1 MEYENLFYNME
12 RASRNALYGIR
23 ITNGWWVKDVKR
35 MCTAMSK
42 CVGDWG
48 VEEVPLLLQK
58 GSASHLGGASSKMS
72 RKLPEEW
79 TAAQKPIWLLHDL

>member
-1 MEYENLFYNME
+1 
-12 RASRNALYGIR
+12 
-23 ITNGWWVKDVKR
+23 

-72 RKLPEEW
+72 RKLPEE
-79 TAAQKPIWLLHDL
+79 